1 MANISKQKRITK
13 TTLLNADIPNKLQ
26 MLQVKRNE
34 SRGTNTPHTSVADL
48 VNEAIINLLKKEKIC

>member
-1 MANISKQKRITK
+1 MANISKQKRITT

-34 SRGTNTPHTSVADL
+34 SRGENTPHTSVADL